1 MRKKVMRVYR
11 TKYHLLGTILVIVV
25 PFLFLLYFSR
35 VSNIDTGVLFE
46 NLVLSVGRIIV
57 AYIISAVLAWVLA
70 VFFYRGKRADYALP
84 VFDILQSFPTSAT
97 LPLAALIWGKTNS
110 TVIFFLVLTMIW
122 PILFSLISALKLV
135 KHEWEESVEIGGI
148 TGWRY
153 IKSFLIP
160 VSFPALVTG
169 SIIGI
174 GEGWEAL
181 VATEIIIGIQ
191 SGLGHFFEQFATN
204 TTLTALGVL
213 GFLLLIFSVNKII
226 WLPLL
231 ERSHKMLE
239 E

>member
-1 MRKKVMRVYR
+1 MRKKVMRLYR
-11 TKYHLLGTILVIVV
+11 TKYHLMGTLLVIVV
-25 PFLFLLYFSR
+25 PFLFLLYFSK
-35 VSNIDTGVLFE
+35 VSHIESSVLFE
-46 NLVLSVGRIIV
+46 NLMVSVWRIAV
-57 AYIISAVLAWVLA
+57 AYIISAVLGWVLA
-70 VFFYRGKRADYALP
+70 VSFYRGKRSDYVLP
-84 VFDILQSFPTSAT
+84 IFDILQSFPTSAT
-97 LPLAALIWGKTNS
+97 VPLAALIWGKTNS

-122 PILFSLISALKLV
+122 PIIFSLISSLKLV
-135 KHEWEESVEIGGI
+135 KHEWEESVEIGGLK
-148 TGWRY
+148 GWLY

-160 VSFPALVTG
+160 VSVPALVTG

-181 VATEIIIGIQ
+181 VATEIIVGIH